1 MPSGLWMLLPGLL
14 CSVLPLGSGR
24 RPGTGAAA
32 PSVSRARCT
41 SRCLALHIA
50 HLSASF
56 KSLQNDEILIWCEGH
71 RRCAQKHHECL
82 TSCEFLKS
90 IQTVKQGDCPAPQ
103 KASGFEAA
111 CVQSCNSDTECP
123 SSRKCCS
130 NGCGQTCQA
139 PTNMFKGVPLKP
151 RKELGFA
158 EDKNGNLAVAWMSKF
173 NVSMEPVFY
182 ILQRRWNSG
191 MYPSEDDASKWETVA
206 YTTEEHV
213 NLKNV
218 RPNIWYQFRVAAVN
232 IHGTRGFTT
241 PSKHFHSSRDPS
253 PPGAPRNLWKG
264 NFTARNNGVFS
275 LIIHWDPPQEE
286 DLFIHHYRIYWS
298 QWVSRK
304 TVFLTK
310 KENWKIIEGSLPY
323 LPVVEGLKHTSK
335 HCMHLLQGHPG
346 MDETTEERQA
356 ARRTTNTD
364 HVQPGSVDGHLG
376 QAQVKDEVE
385 IEGLQPNTEYLVQMQ
400 AVANWGQKRLKSSK
414 ALFFFNTPSIDIQS
428 NHASTTDE
436 VSNELPSIDEMFD
449 IRSLEA
455 AVPYFHGNQLQVK
468 VHWKKAEEE
477 NLKDQDI
484 YLLTWIPES
493 CAKYNSQIQ
502 QHATVKGTHFVITGL
517 LFACEYKV
525 TVQPIVLQG
534 QTRQAVTYVTT
545 PHCSSSIKV
554 KVLKR
559 LLCARNGLRQTSS
572 PASGKVIL
580 KAEKLTAAFVAENG
594 SMTGEFHW
602 QVSLS
607 QPHQLITGYQLN
619 WTEISTVNRPVVISD
634 MVISQAQVLPPDQP
648 FMTILNLRPLTTY
661 RIEVRILSTT
671 GKGPATVKTFQT
683 PQVYTAA
690 S

>member
-14 CSVLPLGSGR
+14 CSVLPVGSGR
-24 RPGTGAAA
+24 RPGSGAAA

-56 KSLQNDEILIWCEGH
+56 RSLQNGQILTWCEGH
-71 RRCAQKHHECL
+71 RRCAQCLQPCKELWDSDKNQCQRQCEKHHECL

-90 IQTVKQGDCPAPQ
+90 IQMVKQGDCPAPQ
-103 KASGFEAA
+103 KAWGFAAA

-139 PTNMFKGVPLKP
+139 PANMFKGVPLKP
-151 RKELGFA
+151 RKELSFT

-173 NVSMEPVFY
+173 NISMEPVFY
-182 ILQRRWNSG
+182 ILQTRWNSG
-191 MYPSEDDASKWETVA
+191 MYPSEDDASKWETIA
-206 YTTEEHV
+206 YTIEEHV
-213 NLKNV
+213 DLKTL

-241 PSKHFHSSRDPS
+241 PSKHFHSSRDPTT
-253 PPGAPRNLWKG
+253 PAAPRNLRKG
-264 NFTARNNGVFS
+264 NFTASHNGVFS
-275 LIIHWDPPQEE
+275 LPIHWDPPQEE

-310 KENWKIIEGSLPY
+310 KENWKIIEG
-323 LPVVEGLKHTSK
+323 GK
-335 HCMHLLQGHPG
+335 
-346 MDETTEERQA
+346 
-356 ARRTTNTD
+356 N
-364 HVQPGSVDGHLG
+364 
-376 QAQVKDEVE
+376 EVE

-414 ALFFFNTPSIDIQS
+414 ALFFFNTPSTAIQS
-428 NHASTTDE
+428 HHAHTTDE

-468 VHWKKAEEE
+468 VHWKRSEEE
-477 NLKDQDI
+477 SLKNHNT
-484 YLLTWIPES
+484 YLLTWVPES
-493 CAKYNSQIQ
+493 CAKNNSQIQ
-502 QHATVKGTHFVITGL
+502 RHTTVKGTHFVITGL

-534 QTRQAVTYVTT
+534 QARQAVTYVTT
-545 PHCSSSIKV
+545 PHCSSSIKL

-559 LLCARNGLRQTSS
+559 LLCARNGLRQMSS
-572 PASGKVIL
+572 QASGKVLL

-594 SMTGEFHW
+594 SVTGEFHW
-602 QVSLS
+602 QVSQH
-607 QPHQLITGYQLN
+607 QPHQLVTGYQFN
-619 WTEISTVNRPVVISD
+619 WTEISTANRPVVIPD
-634 MVISQAQVLPPDQP
+634 TVISQSQVLPPDQP

-661 RIEVRILSTT
+661 QIQVHVLSTT
-671 GKGPATVKTFQT
+671 GKGPATVKTFQS
-683 PQVYTAA
+683 PQVYTAG